1 MKDTTDIIKRQI
13 LEFESEALQKFFKEN
28 ILENFEEIEKYL
40 EQRINIIEKKV
51 EETLNTEKKNL
62 DICMTVMNEEEYRL
76 NDGVFSPVDM
86 VDFSDKTKKGI
97 NIRNIITK
105 KNMVVQTVYMELSDE
120 EIKNL
125 ENRKF
130 NSYIE
135 KNGEKFPV
143 KIRIEKNKK
152 FYSVQRHR
160 SRILYYLF
168 QKNGREWKTIN
179 SFYNDNFYDI
189 ILDEFEKE
197 YIDLQDIQNFEYDLE
212 EMEIKAKKNVFLVWN
227 INRIS
232 VQSEDFVQPDEERIV
247 YKYRLD
253 YNQNRNILINSSNNK
268 PFFLVYRDEA
278 ENINVLSNEKQDL
291 IWEVWEFMDFSNI
304 KYEKELDFKIYSNAQ
319 INERIVNLNNKIR
332 TKVELNRFL
341 NSYRIFEGLKVD
353 KIYPE
358 IFNGTKYLKLKKLN
372 EFIKF
377 DFDLDER
384 LKQGVTLKIKNNNIP
399 KEEFVK
405 LMSFF
410 VSELEYSYPQYNF
423 KVVDEYVE

>member
-28 ILENFEEIEKYL
+28 ILESFEEIEKYL

-51 EETLNTEKKNL
+51 EETLNTEKKKL
-62 DICMTVMNEEEYRL
+62 DICMTVMSEEEYRL

-152 FYSVQRHR
+152 YDEKIQE
-160 SRILYYLF
+160 LYYLF
-168 QKNGREWKTIN
+168 QKNGREWKTVN

-227 INRIS
+227 INKIS

>member
-152 FYSVQRHR
+152 YNEKIQE
-160 SRILYYLF
+160 LYYLF
-168 QKNGREWKTIN
+168 QKNGREWKTIH

-197 YIDLQDIQNFEYDLE
+197 YIDFQDIQNFEYDLE

>member
-1 MKDTTDIIKRQI
+1 MKDTTEIIKRQI

-28 ILENFEEIEKYL
+28 ILESFEEIEKYL

-62 DICMTVMNEEEYRL
+62 DICMTVMSEEEYRL
-76 NDGVFSPVDM
+76 NDGIFSPVDM

-105 KNMVVQTVYMELSDE
+105 KNMVVQTVYMELSDK

-152 FYSVQRHR
+152 YDEKIQE
-160 SRILYYLF
+160 LYYLF

-304 KYEKELDFKIYSNAQ
+304 KYEKELDFKIYSNTQ

>member
-40 EQRINIIEKKV
+40 EQKINIIEKKV

-152 FYSVQRHR
+152 YNEKIQE
-160 SRILYYLF
+160 LYYLF

>member
-105 KNMVVQTVYMELSDE
+105 KNMVVQTVYMELSDK

-152 FYSVQRHR
+152 YNEKIQE
-160 SRILYYLF
+160 LYYLF

>member
-1 MKDTTDIIKRQI
+1 M
-13 LEFESEALQKFFKEN
+13 EFESEALQKFFKEN

-152 FYSVQRHR
+152 YDEKIQE
-160 SRILYYLF
+160 LYYLF

>member
-1 MKDTTDIIKRQI
+1 MKDTTEIIKRQI

-28 ILENFEEIEKYL
+28 ILESFEEIEKYL
-40 EQRINIIEKKV
+40 EQRINIIEKRV

-62 DICMTVMNEEEYRL
+62 DICMTVMSEEEYRL
-76 NDGVFSPVDM
+76 NDGIFSPVDM

-105 KNMVVQTVYMELSDE
+105 KNMVVQTVYMELSDK

-152 FYSVQRHR
+152 YDEKIQE
-160 SRILYYLF
+160 LYYLF

-372 EFIKF
+372 EFIKS

>member
-28 ILENFEEIEKYL
+28 ILESFEEIEKYL

-51 EETLNTEKKNL
+51 EETLNTEKKKL
-62 DICMTVMNEEEYRL
+62 DICMTVMSEEEYRL

-152 FYSVQRHR
+152 YNEKIQE
-160 SRILYYLF
+160 LYYLF

-377 DFDLDER
+377 DFDLDES
-384 LKQGVTLKIKNNNIP
+384 N
-399 KEEFVK
+399 
-405 LMSFF
+405 
-410 VSELEYSYPQYNF
+410 SEN
-423 KVVDEYVE
+423 KK

>member
-152 FYSVQRHR
+152 YNEKIQE
-160 SRILYYLF
+160 LYYLF

-405 LMSFF
+405 LISFF

>member
-28 ILENFEEIEKYL
+28 ILESFEEIEKYL

-51 EETLNTEKKNL
+51 EETLNTEKKKL
-62 DICMTVMNEEEYRL
+62 DICMTVMSEEEYRL

-152 FYSVQRHR
+152 YNEKIQE
-160 SRILYYLF
+160 LYYLF

>member
-152 FYSVQRHR
+152 YNEKIQE
-160 SRILYYLF
+160 LYYLF

-332 TKVELNRFL
+332 TKVELNRFV

>member
-28 ILENFEEIEKYL
+28 ILESFEEIEKYL

-152 FYSVQRHR
+152 YNEKIQE
-160 SRILYYLF
+160 LYYLF

-304 KYEKELDFKIYSNAQ
+304 KYEKELDFKVYSNAQ

>member
-28 ILENFEEIEKYL
+28 ILESFEEIEKYL

-51 EETLNTEKKNL
+51 EETLNTEKKKL
-62 DICMTVMNEEEYRL
+62 DICMTVMSEEEYRL

-152 FYSVQRHR
+152 YNEKIQE
-160 SRILYYLF
+160 LYYLF

-253 YNQNRNILINSSNNK
+253 YKQNRNILINSSNNK

-372 EFIKF
+372 EFIKS

>member
-28 ILENFEEIEKYL
+28 ILENFEEIENYL

-152 FYSVQRHR
+152 YNEKIQE
-160 SRILYYLF
+160 LYYLF

-232 VQSEDFVQPDEERIV
+232 VQSEYFVQPDEERIV

>member
-28 ILENFEEIEKYL
+28 ILESFEEIEKYL

-51 EETLNTEKKNL
+51 EETLNTEKKKL
-62 DICMTVMNEEEYRL
+62 DICMTVMSEEEYRL

-152 FYSVQRHR
+152 YNEKIQE
-160 SRILYYLF
+160 LYYLF

-399 KEEFVK
+399 KKEFVK

>member
-13 LEFESEALQKFFKEN
+13 LEFESEVLQKFFKEN
-28 ILENFEEIEKYL
+28 ILESFEEIEKYL

-51 EETLNTEKKNL
+51 EETLNTEKKKL
-62 DICMTVMNEEEYRL
+62 DICMTVMSEEEYRL

-152 FYSVQRHR
+152 YNEKIQE
-160 SRILYYLF
+160 LYYLF

-278 ENINVLSNEKQDL
+278 ENINVLSNKKQDL

>member
-28 ILENFEEIEKYL
+28 ILESFEEIEKYL

-51 EETLNTEKKNL
+51 EETLNTEKKKL
-62 DICMTVMNEEEYRL
+62 DICMTVMSEEEYRL

-152 FYSVQRHR
+152 YNEKIQE
-160 SRILYYLF
+160 LYYLF

-227 INRIS
+227 INKIS

>member
-51 EETLNTEKKNL
+51 EETLNTEKKKL
-62 DICMTVMNEEEYRL
+62 DICMTVMSEEEYRL
-76 NDGVFSPVDM
+76 NDGIFSPVDM

-152 FYSVQRHR
+152 YNEKIQE
-160 SRILYYLF
+160 LYYLF

-304 KYEKELDFKIYSNAQ
+304 KYEKELDFKVYSNAQ

>member
-51 EETLNTEKKNL
+51 EETLNTEKKKL
-62 DICMTVMNEEEYRL
+62 DICMTVMSEEEYRL

-152 FYSVQRHR
+152 YNEKIQE
-160 SRILYYLF
+160 LYYLF

-278 ENINVLSNEKQDL
+278 ENINVLSNKKQDL

>member
-28 ILENFEEIEKYL
+28 ILESFEEIEKYL

-51 EETLNTEKKNL
+51 EETLNTEKKKL
-62 DICMTVMNEEEYRL
+62 DICMTVMSEEEYRL

-152 FYSVQRHR
+152 YNEKIQE
-160 SRILYYLF
+160 LYYLF

-197 YIDLQDIQNFEYDLE
+197 YINLQDIQNFEYDLE

>member
-28 ILENFEEIEKYL
+28 ILESFEEIEKYL

-51 EETLNTEKKNL
+51 EETLNTEKKKL
-62 DICMTVMNEEEYRL
+62 DICMTVMSEEEYRL

-152 FYSVQRHR
+152 YNEKIQE
-160 SRILYYLF
+160 LYYLF

-278 ENINVLSNEKQDL
+278 ENINVLSNKKQDL

>member
-28 ILENFEEIEKYL
+28 ILESFEEIEKYL

-51 EETLNTEKKNL
+51 EETLNTEKKKL
-62 DICMTVMNEEEYRL
+62 DICMTVMSEEEYRL

-105 KNMVVQTVYMELSDE
+105 KNMIVQTVYMELSDE

-152 FYSVQRHR
+152 YNEKIQE
-160 SRILYYLF
+160 LYYLF

-358 IFNGTKYLKLKKLN
+358 IFNETKYLKLKKLN

-384 LKQGVTLKIKNNNIP
+384 LKQGVTLKIKNNNVP

>member
-28 ILENFEEIEKYL
+28 ILESFEEIEKYL

-152 FYSVQRHR
+152 YNEKIQE
-160 SRILYYLF
+160 LYYLF

-227 INRIS
+227 INKIS

>member
-152 FYSVQRHR
+152 YNEKIQE
-160 SRILYYLF
+160 LYYLF

-227 INRIS
+227 INKIS

>member
-28 ILENFEEIEKYL
+28 ILESFEEIEKYL

-152 FYSVQRHR
+152 YNEKIQE
-160 SRILYYLF
+160 LYYLF

-304 KYEKELDFKIYSNAQ
+304 KYEKELDFKIYSNTQ

>member
-28 ILENFEEIEKYL
+28 ILESFEEIEKYL

-152 FYSVQRHR
+152 YNEKIQE
-160 SRILYYLF
+160 LYYLF

-278 ENINVLSNEKQDL
+278 ENVNVLSNEKQDI

>member
-13 LEFESEALQKFFKEN
+13 LEFESEALKKFFKEN

-152 FYSVQRHR
+152 YNEKIQE
-160 SRILYYLF
+160 LYYLF

>member
-152 FYSVQRHR
+152 YDEKIQE
-160 SRILYYLF
+160 LYYLF

-227 INRIS
+227 INKIS

-372 EFIKF
+372 EFIKS

>member
-1 MKDTTDIIKRQI
+1 MKDTTEIIKRQI

-28 ILENFEEIEKYL
+28 ILESFEEIEKYL
-40 EQRINIIEKKV
+40 EQRINIIEKRV

-62 DICMTVMNEEEYRL
+62 DICMTVMSEEEYRL
-76 NDGVFSPVDM
+76 NDGIFSPVDM

-105 KNMVVQTVYMELSDE
+105 KNMVVQTVYMELSDK

-152 FYSVQRHR
+152 YDEKIQE
-160 SRILYYLF
+160 LYYLF

-227 INRIS
+227 INKIS

>member
-28 ILENFEEIEKYL
+28 ILESFEEIEKYL

-51 EETLNTEKKNL
+51 EETLNTEKKKL
-62 DICMTVMNEEEYRL
+62 DICMTVMSEEEYRL

-152 FYSVQRHR
+152 YNKKIQE
-160 SRILYYLF
+160 LYYLF

-278 ENINVLSNEKQDL
+278 ENINVLSNKKQDL

>member
-152 FYSVQRHR
+152 YDEKIQE
-160 SRILYYLF
+160 LYYLF

-227 INRIS
+227 INKIS

>member
-1 MKDTTDIIKRQI
+1 MKDTTEIIKRQI

-28 ILENFEEIEKYL
+28 ILESFEEIEKYL

-51 EETLNTEKKNL
+51 EETLNTEKKKL
-62 DICMTVMNEEEYRL
+62 DICMTVMSEEEYRL
-76 NDGVFSPVDM
+76 NDGIFSPVDM

-152 FYSVQRHR
+152 YDEKIQE
-160 SRILYYLF
+160 LYYLF

>member
-152 FYSVQRHR
+152 YNEKIQE
-160 SRILYYLF
+160 LYYLF

-377 DFDLDER
+377 DFDLDEK

>member
-28 ILENFEEIEKYL
+28 ILESFEEIEKYL

-51 EETLNTEKKNL
+51 EETLNTEKKKL
-62 DICMTVMNEEEYRL
+62 DICMTVMSEEEYRL

-152 FYSVQRHR
+152 YDEKIQE
-160 SRILYYLF
+160 LYYLF

-372 EFIKF
+372 EFIKS

>member
-1 MKDTTDIIKRQI
+1 MKDTTEIIKRQI

-28 ILENFEEIEKYL
+28 ILESFEEIEKYL
-40 EQRINIIEKKV
+40 EQRINIIEKRV

-62 DICMTVMNEEEYRL
+62 DICMTVMSEEEYRL
-76 NDGVFSPVDM
+76 NDGIFSPVDM

-105 KNMVVQTVYMELSDE
+105 KNMVVQTVYMELSDK

-152 FYSVQRHR
+152 YDEKIQE
-160 SRILYYLF
+160 LYYLF

>member
-28 ILENFEEIEKYL
+28 ILESFEEIEKYL

-51 EETLNTEKKNL
+51 EETLNTEKKKL
-62 DICMTVMNEEEYRL
+62 DICMTVMSEEEYRL

-152 FYSVQRHR
+152 YDEKIQE
-160 SRILYYLF
+160 LYYLF

-304 KYEKELDFKIYSNAQ
+304 KYEKELDFKVYSNAQ

-399 KEEFVK
+399 KKEFVK

>member
-1 MKDTTDIIKRQI
+1 
-13 LEFESEALQKFFKEN
+13 
-28 ILENFEEIEKYL
+28 
-40 EQRINIIEKKV
+40 
-51 EETLNTEKKNL
+51 
-62 DICMTVMNEEEYRL
+62 
-76 NDGVFSPVDM
+76 
-86 VDFSDKTKKGI
+86 
-97 NIRNIITK
+97 
-105 KNMVVQTVYMELSDE
+105 MVVQTVYMELSDE

-152 FYSVQRHR
+152 YNEKIQE
-160 SRILYYLF
+160 LYYLF

-377 DFDLDER
+377 DFDLDEK